1 MPRYELPGQQG
12 RKGNYRRRL
21 RRPTV
26 GVVPALLLFYCI
38 SQGAGNKITH
48 FNPSRYVPV
57 PPVSQDTLHVLQ
69 CRKYSAAGS
78 YAEFSSAS
86 NPSRHFPYIPPHGA
100 RTSFANHSI
109 HRQQRR
115 RTVPRAFFL
124 VLINSEE
131 CTAIV
136 ETDRDFAVPRR
147 RIPPRNIRNHSLYLS
162 GMALCTEFD
171 SSSGKKS
178 AAEGLVKLAR
188 LCVAPRRDRSAVP
201 DFTFYCNFSVE
212 NRVNNREETKDGCG
226 LRQYYIGR
234 GRSAGPPVLISEK
247 TTERRR
253 HNRAAE
259 GAWRTA
265 CDYDDG

>member
-115 RTVPRAFFL
+115 RTVPRFFL
-124 VLINSEE
+124 YSLTRRNARLSSKRTGTSPTV
-131 CTAIV
+131 T
-136 ETDRDFAVPRR
+136 RR

>member
-1 MPRYELPGQQG
+1 MFRSRPFLKIRFTCSSAGNTRRQGAVRNSRLPLTLLDTFNIFPRTGLGPLSPII
-12 RKGNYRRRL
+12 RSIGNSGEEPYPVRFFLLSHSGLLSPFSTRRNARL
-21 RRPTV
+21 SSKRTGTSPTV
-26 GVVPALLLFYCI
+26 
-38 SQGAGNKITH
+38 T
-48 FNPSRYVPV
+48 
-57 PPVSQDTLHVLQ
+57 
-69 CRKYSAAGS
+69 
-78 YAEFSSAS
+78 
-86 NPSRHFPYIPPHGA
+86 
-100 RTSFANHSI
+100 
-109 HRQQRR
+109 
-115 RTVPRAFFL
+115 
-124 VLINSEE
+124 
-131 CTAIV
+131 
-136 ETDRDFAVPRR
+136 RR
-147 RIPPRNIRNHSLYLS
+147 RIPPRNIRNHSIYLS
-162 GMALCTEFD
+162 GTALCGAIDAYERP
-171 SSSGKKS
+171 

-201 DFTFYCNFSVE
+201 DFTSHCNFSVE

>member
-1 MPRYELPGQQG
+1 MFRSRPFLKIRFTCSSAGNTRRQGAMRNSRLPLTLLDTFHIFPRTGLGPLSPII
-12 RKGNYRRRL
+12 RSIGNSGGEPFPVRFFLYSLTRRNARL
-21 RRPTV
+21 SSKRTGTSPTV
-26 GVVPALLLFYCI
+26 
-38 SQGAGNKITH
+38 T
-48 FNPSRYVPV
+48 
-57 PPVSQDTLHVLQ
+57 
-69 CRKYSAAGS
+69 
-78 YAEFSSAS
+78 
-86 NPSRHFPYIPPHGA
+86 
-100 RTSFANHSI
+100 
-109 HRQQRR
+109 
-115 RTVPRAFFL
+115 
-124 VLINSEE
+124 
-131 CTAIV
+131 
-136 ETDRDFAVPRR
+136 RR

-171 SSSGKKS
+171 SSS

>member
-124 VLINSEE
+124 VLINTEE

-136 ETDRDFAVPRR
+136 ETDRDFADRNPPPHSSPKHPEPFAILIGDGPLRGYQRLRALRR
-147 RIPPRNIRNHSLYLS
+147 RGTRKARKAVCRPSPR
-162 GMALCTEFD
+162 
-171 SSSGKKS
+171 
-178 AAEGLVKLAR
+178 
-188 LCVAPRRDRSAVP
+188 P
-201 DFTFYCNFSVE
+201 
-212 NRVNNREETKDGCG
+212 
-226 LRQYYIGR
+226 IGR
-234 GRSAGPPVLISEK
+234 PRFYFAL
-247 TTERRR
+247 
-253 HNRAAE
+253 
-259 GAWRTA
+259 
-265 CDYDDG
+265 

>member
-48 FNPSRYVPV
+48 FNPFRYVTV
-57 PPVSQDTLHVLQ
+57 PRVSQDTLHVLHR
-69 CRKYSAAGS
+69 RKYPAAG
-78 YAEFSSAS
+78 AFHDCTDLSSAS
-86 NPSRHFPYIPPHGA
+86 NPFQHFQYISPHGV

-136 ETDRDFAVPRR
+136 ETDRDFADRN
-147 RIPPRNIRNHSLYLS
+147 PPPHSSPKHPEPFVILIGDGPLHGIR
-162 GMALCTEFD
+162 
-171 SSSGKKS
+171 
-178 AAEGLVKLAR
+178 
-188 LCVAPRRDRSAVP
+188 
-201 DFTFYCNFSVE
+201 
-212 NRVNNREETKDGCG
+212 
-226 LRQYYIGR
+226 
-234 GRSAGPPVLISEK
+234 
-247 TTERRR
+247 
-253 HNRAAE
+253 
-259 GAWRTA
+259 
-265 CDYDDG
+265 